1 MSAEHPLTS
10 PTAPLAPPTTTQPAD
25 GASSKRAERKAAK
38 AAAKAD
44 KAANKANPPP
54 VSAVPRQ
61 PRTTRAVIRRVD
73 PWTVLKV
80 SLLFYLAMFVVLL
93 TAGVLLWTAARSA
106 GVVDNVE
113 SFMDSIGFTDFR
125 FLPNRIL
132 RASFLGGLVM
142 VVAGTAGNV
151 LMTVLYNLI
160 SDVVGGLTLTLTDD
174 DKGRKKI

>member
-10 PTAPLAPPTTTQPAD
+10 PTAPLAPPTTTESAD
-25 GASSKRAERKAAK
+25 GATSKRAERKAAK
-38 AAAKAD
+38 AAAKAEKAD
-44 KAANKANPPP
+44 KKASPPSM
-54 VSAVPRQ
+54 SAVPR
-61 PRTTRAVIRRVD
+61 PRTTRAVVRRVD

-174 DKGRKKI
+174 DKGRRKI

>member
-1 MSAEHPLTS
+1 MSAEQPLTS
-10 PTAPLAPPTTTQPAD
+10 ATAPLGPPTVAEPATD
-25 GASSKRAERKAAK
+25 GADKGRKRDKKAEK
-38 AAAKAD
+38 AAA
-44 KAANKANPPP
+44 AAASTSS
-54 VSAVPRQ
+54 VASVPRQ
-61 PRTTRAVIRRVD
+61 PRTTRAVVRRID

-80 SLLFYLAMFVVLL
+80 SLLFYLAMFVVLM

-174 DKGRKKI
+174 DRGRKKI